1 MSDATLANVYLNLI
15 PSMAGSQKTIT
26 AQVVPAAQKAGDT
39 AGKKGGKR
47 FGSSFKAG
55 MAGFL
60 TGAVVT
66 RVIGGAV
73 DFARESIESLGRIDT
88 INTQTSTVI
97 ESTGGAA
104 KVTAKHV
111 ESLAGSLENQ
121 TATEA
126 ESIQEGANLLLTF
139 KNIQNE
145 GGKTGGVFDQTVVAA
160 TDMARAMGTDVKSAS
175 MMLGKALNDPA
186 KGLSKLSRAGVQ
198 FTDEQQ
204 DQIKA
209 MQESGDMAGAQAL
222 MLGEL
227 NAQFGGS
234 GAAYADTYAGKMDL
248 IGNSMGNLGESI
260 MTAAMPALGWLAEN
274 GAKAFNWL
282 AENQTVLAVAAG
294 VIGATLVGAF
304 VAWTASIWASTAA
317 LLANPVT
324 WIVVGV
330 IALIAAIIALVVHWD
345 EVVAFLSE
353 VWSAAV
359 EGVASGF
366 EWLGDRIGEIWGA
379 IADFFTGIWES
390 ITGTFSDGL
399 TWIAD
404 TVSSVGQGISDAWS
418 ALWGGIRDFLKSVW
432 DRHKEIVGS
441 SVGWVRDK
449 IASVVGN
456 IKDTWGALW
465 GAIRSFL
472 SDTWSQIKTN
482 VSNSVGWIRD
492 KIAAVMGSIRDT
504 WSSIWGAIKT
514 AGSDAWTW
522 IHDKAVSVFESMR
535 DKVQNT
541 FRRLRDGLALI
552 WDKIKAVFAK
562 PINVVIGFI
571 NKGIIG
577 SYNWVAGKF
586 GMSKLSEVAKL
597 EGYAGGGWTG
607 PGARTKLA
615 GFVHG
620 DEHVIKK
627 KSRRR
632 FEAAHPGVLDY
643 INEHGELP
651 GYAGGGRVTY
661 QGKTFT
667 AQFVAALKNAAALFG
682 SGFHISQGGFRPRTS
697 YSGTSHQGDAVD
709 ITSPVSNGLVAA
721 LRKSG
726 IAAWD
731 RTGKGNW
738 APHIHGVP
746 LPGFGSPAGSAVWQ
760 AQDYLN
766 GGDGLGGR
774 DNGPRGNG
782 IMSALKGLA
791 EAIAAGFGSVKEW
804 FAGILDKVNAQ
815 FEALASAGG
824 GMLGVLVEGVG
835 SKLKDSLT
843 DWVKD
848 KLGVGYASG
857 TSSAARGLAWVGE
870 QGPELVAFRGGE
882 RVFPASASTAALS
895 AATGAVEQHITL
907 NVPASAFADVETLL
921 RFVRTLAA
929 RAHVTVGG

>member
-1 MSDATLANVYLNLI
+1 MSEATLANVYLNLI
-15 PSMAGSQKTIT
+15 PSMQGSQKIIS
-26 AQVVPAAQKAGDT
+26 AQVVPAAQRAGDT
-39 AGKKGGKR
+39 AGKKGGKK

-66 RVIGGAV
+66 KVIGGAV

-111 ESLAGSLENQ
+111 ESLAGALEGQ

-186 KGLSKLSRAGVQ
+186 KGLSKLSRSGVQ
-198 FTDEQQ
+198 FTEEQQ

-227 NAQFGGS
+227 NDQFGGS

-248 IGNSMGNLGESI
+248 IGHSMGTLGESI
-260 MTAAMPALGWLAEN
+260 MSAAMPALGWLAEN

-282 AENQTVLAVAAG
+282 AENQTVLAVVAG
-294 VIGATLVGAF
+294 VIGGLLVGAF
-304 VAWTASIWASTAA
+304 VSWAASIWASTAA

-330 IALIAAIIALVVHWD
+330 LALIAAIIALVVHWD
-345 EVVAFLSE
+345 EVVAFLSD

-366 EWLGDRIGEIWGA
+366 EWLGERIGEIWGA
-379 IADFFTGIWES
+379 IAEFFTGIWEA
-390 ITGTFSDGL
+390 ITGAFSDGL

-418 ALWGGIRDFLKSVW
+418 ALWGGIRDFLKGVW
-432 DRHKEIVGS
+432 DLHKSIVSGAIGWIRDKIASIVGGIKTTWS
-441 SVGWVRDK
+441 NLWGAIRTFLSDTWTRIKSNVSGSIGAVRDK
-449 IASVVGN
+449 IASVVG
-456 IKDTWGALW
+456 G
-465 GAIRSFL
+465 
-472 SDTWSQIKTN
+472 
-482 VSNSVGWIRD
+482 
-492 KIAAVMGSIRDT
+492 IRDT
-504 WSSIWGAIKT
+504 WESIWGKIKSI
-514 AGSDAWTW
+514 GSDAWGW
-522 IHDKAVSVFESMR
+522 IKSTAVDVFGSMR
-535 DKVQNT
+535 TRVENT
-541 FRRLRDGLALI
+541 FRKLRDGLSSI

-586 GMSKLSEVAKL
+586 GMSKLSELAKL
-597 EGYAGGGWTG
+597 DGYASGGWTG
-607 PGARTKLA
+607 RGARLKPA
-615 GFVHG
+615 GLVHA
-620 DEHVIKK
+620 DEHVIQK

-632 FEAAHPGVLDY
+632 FEAAHPGMLDY
-643 INEHGELP
+643 INAHGELP

-667 AQFVAALKNAAALFG
+667 AQFVAALKSAQALFG

-746 LPGFGSPAGSAVWQ
+746 LPGFGSAAGSAVWQ
-760 AQDYLN
+760 AQDYLR

-774 DNGPRGNG
+774 DNGPRGDG
-782 IMSALKGLA
+782 IMSVLKGLA

-804 FAGILDKVNAQ
+804 FAGILDKVNTPFA
-815 FEALASAGG
+815 ALAGAGG
-824 GMLGVLVEGVG
+824 GMLGGLVEGVG

-882 RVFPASASTAALS
+882 RVFPARPAPSATSASPGEVNQYIS
-895 AATGAVEQHITL
+895 L

-921 RFVRTLAA
+921 RFVRSLAL
-929 RAHVTVGG
+929 RAHVTVGA